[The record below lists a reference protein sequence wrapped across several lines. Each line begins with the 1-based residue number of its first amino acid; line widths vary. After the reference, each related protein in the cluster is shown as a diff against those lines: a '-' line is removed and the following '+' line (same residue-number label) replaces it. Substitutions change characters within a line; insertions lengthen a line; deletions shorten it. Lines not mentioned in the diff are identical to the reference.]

1 MSTTP
6 LTASLIDLAAR
17 GQLPLHQHMDHA
29 TIAWIS
35 DNRPDLPPSS
45 APVLRAQSKELLA
58 HGGLPTRWWA
68 DPRLYT
74 SLHGV
79 RHAMRT
85 AALAAVLAEA
95 NGLNDDDTATVILA
109 AAVHDCQR
117 HHDQDDRGHGARA
130 ALWLAANADTVWGRF
145 GLIASPRRIVQ
156 AATAVR
162 LHDVPYKAFT
172 ADDKTDHAR
181 AERITD
187 VVKAA
192 DALDRYRLPKLK
204 WWPDAWYVREPALDE
219 LRGLA
224 FDLVLVSER
233 SYLAGSSGTAAVS
246 YALAEKGLV

>member
-1 MSTTP
+1 
-6 LTASLIDLAAR
+6 
-17 GQLPLHQHMDHA
+17 MDHA
-29 TIAWIS
+29 TITWIS
-35 DNRPDLPPSS
+35 DHRPDLPPTPTP
-45 APVLRAQSKELLA
+45 ALRPQSKELLA
-58 HGGLPTRWWA
+58 HGGMPTRWWA

-95 NGLNDDDTATVILA
+95 NGLDDADTTTAILA

-117 HHDQDDRGHGARA
+117 RHDQDDRGHGARGA
-130 ALWLAANADTVWGRF
+130 VWLAANADTVWGHF
-145 GLIASPRRIVQ
+145 GLTAMPRRIVQ

-162 LHDVPYKAFT
+162 LHDIPYEEFEAANKA
-172 ADDKTDHAR
+172 DHAR

-187 VVKAA
+187 LVKAA

-204 WWPDAWYVREPALDE
+204 WWPDSRYVREPAFDQLGE
-219 LRGLA
+219 LA
-224 FDLVLVSER
+224 FDLVLVSEQA
-233 SYLAGSSGTAAVS
+233 YLAGASGPAAVR

>member
-6 LTASLIDLAAR
+6 LTARLIDLAAR
-17 GQLPLHQHMDHA
+17 GQLPLHQHMDHP

-35 DNRPDLPPSS
+35 DHRPDLPP
-45 APVLRAQSKELLA
+45 APQQTLRPQSKELLA
-58 HGGLPTRWWA
+58 HGELPTRWWA

-95 NGLNDDDTATVILA
+95 NGLDDVDTATAVLA

-117 HHDQDDRGHGARA
+117 HNDKGDRGHGARA
-130 ALWLAANADTVWGRF
+130 AIWLAANADTVWDHF
-145 GLIASPRRIVQ
+145 GLTASPRRIIQ

-162 LHDVPYKAFT
+162 LHDVPYEAFT
-172 ADDKTDHAR
+172 ADDRSDHAR

-204 WWPDAWYVREPALDE
+204 WWPDARYVREPAFDR

-233 SYLAGSSGTAAVS
+233 AYLAGASGTAAVR

>member
-35 DNRPDLPPSS
+35 DHRPDLTPTARP
-45 APVLRAQSKELLA
+45 ALRPRSKELLA
-58 HGGLPTRWWA
+58 QGGLPTRWWA

-85 AALAAVLAEA
+85 AALAAVLAET
-95 NGLNDDDTATVILA
+95 NGLDDADAATAILA

-117 HHDQDDRGHGARA
+117 RHDQDDRGHGARA
-130 ALWLAANADTVWGRF
+130 AIWLAANADTVWGHF
-145 GLIASPRRIVQ
+145 GLAATPRRIVQ

-162 LHDVPYKAFT
+162 LHDVPYEAFT
-172 ADDKTDHAR
+172 ADDKSDHAR

-204 WWPDAWYVREPALDE
+204 WWPDSRYIREPAFDQ

-233 SYLAGSSGTAAVS
+233 AYLAGASGTAAVR

>member
-29 TIAWIS
+29 TITWIS
-35 DNRPDLPPSS
+35 DHRPDLPPTPTP
-45 APVLRAQSKELLA
+45 ALRPQSKELLA
-58 HGGLPTRWWA
+58 HGGMPTRWWA

-95 NGLNDDDTATVILA
+95 NGLDDADTTTAILA

-117 HHDQDDRGHGARA
+117 RHDQDDRGHGARGA
-130 ALWLAANADTVWGRF
+130 VWLAANADTVWGHF
-145 GLIASPRRIVQ
+145 GLTAMPRRIVQ

-162 LHDVPYKAFT
+162 LHDIPYEEFEAANKA
-172 ADDKTDHAR
+172 DHAR

-187 VVKAA
+187 LVKAA

-204 WWPDAWYVREPALDE
+204 WWPDSRYVREPAFDQLGE
-219 LRGLA
+219 LA
-224 FDLVLVSER
+224 FDLVLVSEQA
-233 SYLAGSSGTAAVS
+233 YLAGASGPAAVR

>member
-6 LTASLIDLAAR
+6 LTSLINLAAR

-35 DNRPDLPPSS
+35 DNRPDLPPTP
-45 APVLRAQSKELLA
+45 APVLRPESKELLA
-58 HGGLPTRWWA
+58 HCGLPTRWWA

-95 NGLNDDDTATVILA
+95 NGLDDSDTATVILA

-117 HHDQDDRGHGARA
+117 RHDQDDRGHGARA
-130 ALWLAANADTVWGRF
+130 ALWLAANADTVWAHF
-145 GLIASPRRIVQ
+145 GLTASPRRIVQ

-162 LHDVPYKAFT
+162 LHDVPYEAFT
-172 ADDKTDHAR
+172 ADDKSDRAR
-181 AERITD
+181 ADHITD

-204 WWPDAWYVREPALDE
+204 WWPNARYVREPAFDQ

-224 FDLVLVSER
+224 FDLVLTSEQA
-233 SYLAGSSGTAAVS
+233 YLAGASGTEAVR
-246 YALAEKGLV
+246 YALAERGLL

>member
-17 GQLPLHQHMDHA
+17 KQLPLHQHMDHA
-29 TIAWIS
+29 TVAWIS
-35 DNRPDLPPSS
+35 NHRPDLPL
-45 APVLRAQSKELLA
+45 APQPALRPQSKEMLA
-58 HGGLPTRWWA
+58 LGGLPTRWWA
-68 DPRLYT
+68 EPRLYT

-85 AALAAVLAEA
+85 AALAAVLAET
-95 NGLNDDDTATVILA
+95 NGLDDTDTATAILA

-117 HHDQDDRGHGARA
+117 RHDLDDQGHGARA
-130 ALWLAANADTVWGRF
+130 AIWLAANADITWGHF
-145 GLIASPRRIVQ
+145 GHAATPRRIVQ
-156 AATAVR
+156 AVTAVR
-162 LHDVPYKAFT
+162 LHDTPYEAFT
-172 ADDKTDHAR
+172 ADDKSDHAR

-204 WWPDAWYVREPALDE
+204 WWPDARYVRESAFSQ

-233 SYLAGSSGTAAVS
+233 AYLAGAGGTAAVR
-246 YALAEKGLV
+246 YALAEKGLI

>member
-6 LTASLIDLAAR
+6 LTASLIDLAAQ
-17 GQLPLHQHMDHA
+17 GQLPLHQHMDQA

-35 DNRPDLPPSS
+35 DNRPDLPQATRPALRPPS
-45 APVLRAQSKELLA
+45 QGLLTRS
-58 HGGLPTRWWA
+58 GLPTLWLA

-95 NGLNDDDTATVILA
+95 NGLDDADTATTIVA

-117 HHDQDDRGHGARA
+117 RHDKDDRGHGARA
-130 ALWLAANADTVWGRF
+130 AIWLAANADTVWGHF
-145 GLIASPRRIVQ
+145 GLTATPRRIVQ
-156 AATAVR
+156 AATAIR
-162 LHDVPYKAFT
+162 LHDIPYEAFT
-172 ADDKTDHAR
+172 ADDRTDHTR

-204 WWPDAWYVREPALDE
+204 WWPDAQYIRELAFDQVRS
-219 LRGLA
+219 LA
-224 FDLVLVSER
+224 FDLVLISEKAH
-233 SYLAGSSGTAAVS
+233 LAGASSPEAVF

>member
-6 LTASLIDLAAR
+6 STASLIDLAAR
-17 GQLPLHQHMDHA
+17 GQLPLHQHMDQA
-29 TIAWIS
+29 TMEWIS
-35 DNRPDLPPSS
+35 DNRPDLPQATQPT
-45 APVLRAQSKELLA
+45 LRPLSQGLLTRS
-58 HGGLPTRWWA
+58 GLPTLWLA

-95 NGLNDDDTATVILA
+95 NGLDDADTTTVILA

-117 HHDQDDRGHGARA
+117 RNDKDDRGHGARA
-130 ALWLAANADTVWGRF
+130 AIWLAANADTVWGHF
-145 GLIASPRRIVQ
+145 GLTATPRRIVQ
-156 AATAVR
+156 AATSIR
-162 LHDVPYKAFT
+162 LHDVPYEAFT
-172 ADDKTDHAR
+172 ADDRTDHAR
-181 AERITD
+181 AARITD
-187 VVKAA
+187 VLKAA

-204 WWPDAWYVREPALDE
+204 WWPDARYVREPAFDQ
-219 LRGLA
+219 LRGLS

-233 SYLAGSSGTAAVS
+233 AYLAGASGTAAVR

>member
-29 TIAWIS
+29 TVAWIS
-35 DNRPDLPPSS
+35 DHRPNLPPTP
-45 APVLRAQSKELLA
+45 APVLRPQSKKLLV
-58 HGGLPTRWWA
+58 HGGMPTRWWA

-95 NGLNDDDTATVILA
+95 NGLDDADATTAILA

-117 HHDQDDRGHGARA
+117 RNDQEDRRHGARA
-130 ALWLAANADTVWGRF
+130 AVWLAANADTVWGHF
-145 GLIASPRRIVQ
+145 GLAAAPRRIVQ

-162 LHDVPYKAFT
+162 LHDLPYEEFA
-172 ADDKTDHAR
+172 ADDKADHAL

-204 WWPDAWYVREPALDE
+204 WWPDSEYVREPAFDQ

-233 SYLAGSSGTAAVS
+233 AYLAGASGPAAVRH
-246 YALAEKGLV
+246 ALAEKGLV

>member
-29 TIAWIS
+29 TIVWIN
-35 DNRPDLPPSS
+35 DNRPSLPP
-45 APVLRAQSKELLA
+45 APKPVLRPQPKELLV
-58 HGGLPTRWWA
+58 HGGLPTPWWA

-85 AALAAVLAEA
+85 AVLAAVLAEA
-95 NGLNDDDTATVILA
+95 NGLDDTDTATAVIA

-117 HHDQDDRGHGARA
+117 RHDKDDRGHGTRA
-130 ALWLAANADTVWGRF
+130 AIWLAANADAVWGHF
-145 GLIASPRRIVQ
+145 GLTATPRRIVQ

-162 LHDVPYKAFT
+162 LHDVPYEAFT
-172 ADDKTDHAR
+172 ADDQADHAR

-204 WWPDAWYVREPALDE
+204 WWPDALYIREPAFDQM
-219 LRGLA
+219 RSLA

-233 SYLAGSSGTAAVS
+233 AYLAGASGTAAVR
-246 YALAEKGLV
+246 YALAEKGLL

>member
-1 MSTTP
+1 
-6 LTASLIDLAAR
+6 
-17 GQLPLHQHMDHA
+17 MDHA
-29 TIAWIS
+29 TVAWIG
-35 DNRPDLPPSS
+35 DNRPDLPPTP
-45 APVLRAQSKELLA
+45 APALRPLSKELLA
-58 HGGLPTRWWA
+58 YDGLPTRWWA

-85 AALAAVLAEA
+85 AALATVLAEA
-95 NGLNDDDTATVILA
+95 NGLDDTDTATAVLA
-109 AAVHDCQR
+109 AAGHDCQR
-117 HHDQDDRGHGARA
+117 RHDQDDRGHGARA
-130 ALWLAANADTVWGRF
+130 AIWLAANADTVWGHF
-145 GLIASPRRIVQ
+145 GLTASPRQIVQ

-162 LHDVPYKAFT
+162 LHDVPYEAFT
-172 ADDKTDHAR
+172 ADDQADHAR

-204 WWPDAWYVREPALDE
+204 WWPDAQYVREPAFDQ

-224 FDLVLVSER
+224 FDLALVSER
-233 SYLAGSSGTAAVS
+233 AYLAGANSTAAVR

>member
-35 DNRPDLPPSS
+35 DNKPDLPP
-45 APVLRAQSKELLA
+45 ATRLAMRPQSKKLLA

-95 NGLNDDDTATVILA
+95 NSLDDADTATAVLA

-117 HHDQDDRGHGARA
+117 RHDQDDRGHGARA
-130 ALWLAANADTVWGRF
+130 AIWLAANADTVWVHF
-145 GLIASPRRIVQ
+145 GLTATSRRIVQ

-162 LHDVPYKAFT
+162 LHDIPYEAFT
-172 ADDKTDHAR
+172 ADDTSDHAR
-181 AERITD
+181 TGRITD

-204 WWPDAWYVREPALDE
+204 WWPNSSYVREPVFDQ
-219 LRGLA
+219 LRALA

-233 SYLAGSSGTAAVS
+233 AYLAGASGPEAVR
-246 YALAEKGLV
+246 YALAEKGLL

>member
-1 MSTTP
+1 
-6 LTASLIDLAAR
+6 
-17 GQLPLHQHMDHA
+17 MDHD
-29 TIAWIS
+29 TIAWIR
-35 DNRPDLPPSS
+35 DHRPVLPPAS

-58 HGGLPTRWWA
+58 RGGLPTRWWA
-68 DPRLYT
+68 DTRLYT

-95 NGLNDDDTATVILA
+95 NDLDDADAATAVLA

-117 HHDQDDRGHGARA
+117 RHDKDDRGHGARA
-130 ALWLAANADTVWGRF
+130 ALWLAANADTVWGHF
-145 GLIASPRRIVQ
+145 GLPVTPRRIVR

-162 LHDVPYKAFT
+162 LHDTPYEAFT
-172 ADDKTDHAR
+172 SGDRTDHSR

-204 WWPDAWYVREPALDE
+204 WWPDAQYIREPAFDR

-224 FDLVLVSER
+224 FDLVLISER
-233 SYLAGSSGTAAVS
+233 ACHAGADGADAVRC
-246 YALAEKGLV
+246 ALAEKGLV

>member
-1 MSTTP
+1 
-6 LTASLIDLAAR
+6 
-17 GQLPLHQHMDHA
+17 MDHA
-29 TIAWIS
+29 TITWIS
-35 DNRPDLPPSS
+35 DHRPDLPPTPTP
-45 APVLRAQSKELLA
+45 ALRPQSKELLA
-58 HGGLPTRWWA
+58 HGGMPTRWWA

-95 NGLNDDDTATVILA
+95 NGLDDADTTTAILA

-117 HHDQDDRGHGARA
+117 RHDQDDRGHGARA
-130 ALWLAANADTVWGRF
+130 AVWLAANADTVWGHF
-145 GLIASPRRIVQ
+145 GLTAMPRRIVQ

-162 LHDVPYKAFT
+162 LHDIPYEEFAAANKA
-172 ADDKTDHAR
+172 DHAR

-187 VVKAA
+187 LVKAA

-204 WWPDAWYVREPALDE
+204 WWPDSRYVREPAFDQLG
-219 LRGLA
+219 GLA
-224 FDLVLVSER
+224 FDLVLVSEQA
-233 SYLAGSSGTAAVS
+233 YLAGASGPAAVR

>member
-29 TIAWIS
+29 TLAWIS
-35 DNRPDLPPSS
+35 DNRPDLPPTP
-45 APVLRAQSKELLA
+45 APVLRPQSKDLLA
-58 HGGLPTRWWA
+58 HGGLPTPWWA
-68 DPRLYT
+68 DPHLYT

-85 AALAAVLAEA
+85 AALAAVLVEA
-95 NGLNDDDTATVILA
+95 NGLDEGDTAAAILA

-117 HHDQDDRGHGARA
+117 RHDQDDRGHGARA
-130 ALWLAANADTVWGRF
+130 AIWLAANADTVWGHF
-145 GLIASPRRIVQ
+145 GLIATPRRIVQ
-156 AATAVR
+156 VATAVR
-162 LHDVPYKAFT
+162 LHDVPYEAFT
-172 ADDKTDHAR
+172 ADDRADHSR

-187 VVKAA
+187 VLKAA

-204 WWPDAWYVREPALDE
+204 WWPDARYVREPAFDQQ
-219 LRGLA
+219 RDLA
-224 FDLVLVSER
+224 FDLVLASER
-233 SYLAGSSGTAAVS
+233 AYLAGASGTAAVR

>member
-35 DNRPDLPPSS
+35 DNRPDLPS
-45 APVLRAQSKELLA
+45 APKPVLRPQPKELLA
-58 HGGLPTRWWA
+58 HGRLPTQWWA

-85 AALAAVLAEA
+85 AALTAVLAEA
-95 NGLNDDDTATVILA
+95 NGLDDTDTATSVIA

-117 HHDQDDRGHGARA
+117 RHDKDDRGHGNRA
-130 ALWLAANADTVWGRF
+130 AIWLAANADAVWGHF
-145 GLIASPRRIVQ
+145 GLTATPRRIVQ
-156 AATAVR
+156 AAIAVR
-162 LHDVPYKAFT
+162 LHDVPYEAFA
-172 ADDKTDHAR
+172 ADDQADHAR

-192 DALDRYRLPKLK
+192 DALDRYRLPKLT
-204 WWPDAWYVREPALDE
+204 WWPDARYVREPAFDQM
-219 LRGLA
+219 RSLA

-233 SYLAGSSGTAAVS
+233 AYLAGASGTAAVR
-246 YALAEKGLV
+246 YALAEKDLL

>member
-1 MSTTP
+1 

-17 GQLPLHQHMDHA
+17 GQLPLYQHMDQT
-29 TIAWIS
+29 TIEWIS
-35 DNRPDLPPSS
+35 DNRPDLPQV
-45 APVLRAQSKELLA
+45 AQPVLRPLSQGLLSRS
-58 HGGLPTRWWA
+58 GLPTLWLA

-85 AALAAVLAEA
+85 AALAAVLAET
-95 NGLNDDDTATVILA
+95 NGLDDADTATAIIA

-117 HHDQDDRGHGARA
+117 RHDKDDRGHGARA
-130 ALWLAANADTVWGRF
+130 ALWLAANADTVWGHF
-145 GLIASPRRIVQ
+145 SLTATPRRIVQ

-162 LHDVPYKAFT
+162 LHDVPYEAFT

-204 WWPDAWYVREPALDE
+204 WWPDARYVREPAFDQA
-219 LRGLA
+219 RDLA
-224 FDLVLVSER
+224 FDLVLISER
-233 SYLAGSSGTAAVS
+233 AQLAGASSAAAVR
-246 YALAEKGLV
+246 YALAEKGMV

>member
-17 GQLPLHQHMDHA
+17 RQLPLHQHMDHA
-29 TIAWIS
+29 TVAWIS
-35 DNRPDLPPSS
+35 DNRPDVPPTPI
-45 APVLRAQSKELLA
+45 PVLRPQSKLLLA

-95 NGLNDDDTATVILA
+95 NGLDDADAATAILA

-117 HHDQDDRGHGARA
+117 RHDQDDRGHGARA
-130 ALWLAANADTVWGRF
+130 AIWLAANADTVWGHF
-145 GLIASPRRIVQ
+145 GLAATPRRIVQ

-162 LHDVPYKAFT
+162 LHDIPYEEFA
-172 ADDKTDHAR
+172 ADDTADHAR
-181 AERITD
+181 VERITD
-187 VVKAA
+187 LVKAA

-204 WWPDAWYVREPALDE
+204 WWPDSRHVHEPAFDQ
-219 LRGLA
+219 LRGPA

-233 SYLAGSSGTAAVS
+233 AYLAGASGPAAVR

>member
-6 LTASLIDLAAR
+6 LNASLIDLAAR

-35 DNRPDLPPSS
+35 DHRPDLPP
-45 APVLRAQSKELLA
+45 AARPALRPQSKELLA

-68 DPRLYT
+68 DPRLCT

-95 NGLNDDDTATVILA
+95 NDLCDADAATAILA

-117 HHDQDDRGHGARA
+117 RHDQDDRGHGSRA
-130 ALWLAANADTVWGRF
+130 AIWLAANADTVWGQF
-145 GLIASPRRIVQ
+145 GLAATPRRIVQ

-162 LHDVPYKAFT
+162 LHDVPYEAF
-172 ADDKTDHAR
+172 APDDKSDHAR
-181 AERITD
+181 AELITD

-204 WWPDAWYVREPALDE
+204 WWPDSRYVREPAFDQ

-224 FDLVLVSER
+224 LDLVLVSER
-233 SYLAGSSGTAAVS
+233 AYLAGASGTAAVR

>member
-6 LTASLIDLAAR
+6 LTTSLIDLAAR

-29 TIAWIS
+29 TAAWIS
-35 DNRPDLPPSS
+35 EHRPDFSPTS
-45 APVLRAQSKELLA
+45 APVLRPQSKELLV
-58 HGGLPTRWWA
+58 HGGLPTQWWA

-95 NGLNDDDTATVILA
+95 NGLDDADVTTAILA

-117 HHDQDDRGHGARA
+117 RNDQEDRGHGARA
-130 ALWLAANADTVWGRF
+130 AVWLAANADAVWGHF
-145 GLIASPRRIVQ
+145 GLAATPRRIVQ

-162 LHDVPYKAFT
+162 LHDLPYEEFA
-172 ADDKTDHAR
+172 ADDKADHAR

-204 WWPDAWYVREPALDE
+204 WWPDSRYVREPAFE
-219 LRGLA
+219 QLRGLA

-233 SYLAGSSGTAAVS
+233 AYLAGASGPAAVR

>member
-1 MSTTP
+1 
-6 LTASLIDLAAR
+6 
-17 GQLPLHQHMDHA
+17 MDHA
-29 TIAWIS
+29 TIVWIS
-35 DNRPDLPPSS
+35 DNRPDLPP
-45 APVLRAQSKELLA
+45 APKPVLSPQPKELLA
-58 HGGLPTRWWA
+58 HGGLPTQWWA

-95 NGLNDDDTATVILA
+95 NGLDDTDTVTAVIA

-117 HHDQDDRGHGARA
+117 RHDKDDRGHGNRA
-130 ALWLAANADTVWGRF
+130 AIWLAANGDAVWGHF
-145 GLIASPRRIVQ
+145 GLTATPRRIVQ

-162 LHDVPYKAFT
+162 LHDVPYEAFT
-172 ADDKTDHAR
+172 ADDQADHAR
-181 AERITD
+181 TERITD

-204 WWPDAWYVREPALDE
+204 WWPDARYMREPAFDQM
-219 LRGLA
+219 RSLA

-233 SYLAGSSGTAAVS
+233 AYLAGASGTAAVR
-246 YALAEKGLV
+246 YALAEKDLL

>member
-29 TIAWIS
+29 TITWIS
-35 DNRPDLPPSS
+35 DHRPDLLPPPPL
-45 APVLRAQSKELLA
+45 ALRSQSKELLA
-58 HGGLPTRWWA
+58 HGVLPTWWWA
-68 DPRLYT
+68 DSRLYT

-95 NGLNDDDTATVILA
+95 SGLDDADTTTAILA

-117 HHDQDDRGHGARA
+117 RHDQDDQGHGARA
-130 ALWLAANADTVWGRF
+130 AIWLAVNADTVWVHF
-145 GLIASPRRIVQ
+145 GLTASPRRIVQ

-162 LHDVPYKAFT
+162 LHDVPYEAFT
-172 ADDKTDHAR
+172 ADDQADHAR
-181 AERITD
+181 ADRITD

-204 WWPDAWYVREPALDE
+204 WWPDARYVREPGLDQ
-219 LRGLA
+219 LRALA
-224 FDLVLVSER
+224 FELVLVSER
-233 SYLAGSSGTAAVS
+233 AYLAGASGTAAVR

>member
-6 LTASLIDLAAR
+6 LTASLFDLAAR

-29 TIAWIS
+29 TIAWVS
-35 DNRPDLPPSS
+35 DNRPDLPPT
-45 APVLRAQSKELLA
+45 PTPPLRPHSKELLA
-58 HGGLPTRWWA
+58 HSGLSTRWWA

-95 NGLNDDDTATVILA
+95 NGLDDADTATVILA
-109 AAVHDCQR
+109 AAIHDCQR
-117 HHDQDDRGHGARA
+117 RHDKDDRGHGARA
-130 ALWLAANADTVWGRF
+130 AVWLAANADAVWGHF
-145 GLIASPRRIVQ
+145 GLTAAPRRIVQ

-162 LHDVPYKAFT
+162 LHDIPYEAFT
-172 ADDKTDHAR
+172 GADKSDHAR
-181 AERITD
+181 AQRITD

-204 WWPDAWYVREPALDE
+204 WWPDAQYVREPAFDQ

-233 SYLAGSSGTAAVS
+233 AYLGGASGTAAVR
-246 YALAEKGLV
+246 YALAEKGLL

>member
-6 LTASLIDLAAR
+6 LAASLIGLAAR
-17 GQLPLHQHMDHA
+17 QQLPLHQHMDHA

-35 DNRPDLPPSS
+35 QHRPDLPQTPV
-45 APVLRAQSKELLA
+45 PVLRLQSKELLA

-95 NGLNDDDTATVILA
+95 NDLDDADAATAILA

-117 HHDQDDRGHGARA
+117 RHDKDDHGHGARA
-130 ALWLAANADTVWGRF
+130 AIWLAANAHTVWGHF
-145 GLIASPRRIVQ
+145 NLTATPRSIVQ
-156 AATAVR
+156 AATAIR
-162 LHDVPYKAFT
+162 LHDIPYEAFT
-172 ADDKTDHAR
+172 SDDKTDRAR

-187 VVKAA
+187 VVRAA

-204 WWPDAWYVREPALDE
+204 WWPDARYVREPAFDQM
-219 LRGLA
+219 RSLA
-224 FDLVLVSER
+224 FDLVLISER
-233 SYLAGSSGTAAVS
+233 TYLAGASSTAAVR

>member
-17 GQLPLHQHMDHA
+17 RQLPLHQHMDHA
-29 TIAWIS
+29 TVAWIS
-35 DNRPDLPPSS
+35 DHRPDLPPTPV
-45 APVLRAQSKELLA
+45 PVLRPQSKELLA

-85 AALAAVLAEA
+85 AALAAVLAET
-95 NGLNDDDTATVILA
+95 NGLDDADATTVILA

-117 HHDQDDRGHGARA
+117 RHDQDDRGHGARA
-130 ALWLAANADTVWGRF
+130 ATWLAANADTVWGHF
-145 GLIASPRRIVQ
+145 GLAASPRRIVQ

-162 LHDVPYKAFT
+162 LHDIPYEEFAADDT
-172 ADDKTDHAR
+172 ADQAR

-187 VVKAA
+187 LVKAA
-192 DALDRYRLPKLK
+192 DALDRYRLPRLK
-204 WWPDAWYVREPALDE
+204 WWPDSRYVREPTFDE

-233 SYLAGSSGTAAVS
+233 AYLAGASGPAAVR

>member
-17 GQLPLHQHMDHA
+17 GQLPLHQYMDHA
-29 TIAWIS
+29 TVAWIS
-35 DNRPDLPPSS
+35 DHRPDLPP
-45 APVLRAQSKELLA
+45 ATRRALRPQSKELLA

-68 DPRLYT
+68 DSRLYT

-95 NGLNDDDTATVILA
+95 NDLDDADAATAILA
-109 AAVHDCQR
+109 ASVHDCQR
-117 HHDQDDRGHGARA
+117 RHDQDDRGHGTRA
-130 ALWLAANADTVWGRF
+130 AIWLAANADTVWGHF
-145 GLIASPRRIVQ
+145 GLAGTPRRIVQ

-162 LHDVPYKAFT
+162 LHDIPYEAFT
-172 ADDKTDHAR
+172 ADDKSDHAR
-181 AERITD
+181 AEHITD

-204 WWPDAWYVREPALDE
+204 WWPDARYVREPAFDR

-233 SYLAGSSGTAAVS
+233 AYLAGASGNAAVR

>member
-35 DNRPDLPPSS
+35 NNRPDLPP
-45 APVLRAQSKELLA
+45 APKPVPRPQLKELLA
-58 HGGLPTRWWA
+58 HGGLPTQWWA

-95 NGLNDDDTATVILA
+95 NGLDDTDTATSVIA

-117 HHDQDDRGHGARA
+117 RHDKDDRGHGNRA
-130 ALWLAANADTVWGRF
+130 AIWLAANADAVWGHF
-145 GLIASPRRIVQ
+145 GLTATPRRIVQ

-162 LHDVPYKAFT
+162 LHDVPYEAFA
-172 ADDKTDHAR
+172 ADDQADHVR

-192 DALDRYRLPKLK
+192 DALDRYRLPKLT
-204 WWPDAWYVREPALDE
+204 WWPDARYVREPAFDQM
-219 LRGLA
+219 RSLA

-233 SYLAGSSGTAAVS
+233 AYLDGASGTAAVR
-246 YALAEKGLV
+246 YALAEKGLL

>member
-35 DNRPDLPPSS
+35 NNRPDLPP
-45 APVLRAQSKELLA
+45 APKPVPRPQPKELLA
-58 HGGLPTRWWA
+58 HGGLPTQWWA

-95 NGLNDDDTATVILA
+95 NGLDDTDTATSVIA

-117 HHDQDDRGHGARA
+117 RHDKDDRGHGNRA
-130 ALWLAANADTVWGRF
+130 AIWLAANADAVWGHF
-145 GLIASPRRIVQ
+145 GLTATPRRIVQ
-156 AATAVR
+156 AAAAVR
-162 LHDVPYKAFT
+162 LHDVPYEAFA
-172 ADDKTDHAR
+172 ADDQADHAR

-192 DALDRYRLPKLK
+192 DALDRYRLPKLT
-204 WWPDAWYVREPALDE
+204 WWPDARYVREPAFDQM
-219 LRGLA
+219 RALA

-233 SYLAGSSGTAAVS
+233 AYLDGASGTAAVR
-246 YALAEKGLV
+246 YALAEKGLL

>member
-17 GQLPLHQHMDHA
+17 GRLPLHQHMDQA
-29 TIAWIS
+29 TIAWIG
-35 DNRPDLPPSS
+35 DNRPDLPQ
-45 APVLRAQSKELLA
+45 APQPALRPLSRELLLR
-58 HGGLPTRWWA
+58 GGLPTRWWT

-85 AALAAVLAEA
+85 AALAAVLAETS
-95 NGLNDDDTATVILA
+95 GLDAADTTTAIIA

-117 HHDQDDRGHGARA
+117 HNDKDDRGHGDRA
-130 ALWLAANADTVWGRF
+130 AIWLAANADTVWAHF
-145 GLIASPRRIVQ
+145 DLTATPKRIIQ

-162 LHDVPYKAFT
+162 LHDVPYEAFST
-172 ADDKTDHAR
+172 DDRTDHAR

-204 WWPDAWYVREPALDE
+204 WWPDARYVREPAFDQA
-219 LRGLA
+219 RGLA

-233 SYLAGSSGTAAVS
+233 AYLAGANGTEAVR
-246 YALAEKGLV
+246 YALAEKGLA